1 MMKFLAFVFAV
12 FGARALALDIKTKK
26 DSTDLTWQSSL
37 LTKHRDVTNLDQ
49 SSEQSESKAFESKLA
64 KSGVSN
70 RLSNSI
76 RMIRNFAK
84 SVGNFFSKVR
94 DNPAVIFV
102 PIGGGSLVFLLLI
115 FALDAY
121 VIEAARGQ
129 GN

>member
-1 MMKFLAFVFAV
+1 MKFFAFVFAV
-12 FGARALALDIKTKK
+12 FGATALALDIKTKK

-49 SSEQSESKAFESKLA
+49 SSEQSESTAFESQLA
-64 KSGVSN
+64 KSAESH
-70 RLSNSI
+70 RLRKSI
-76 RMIRNFAK
+76 RMVRNFTK
-84 SVGNFFSKVR
+84 SVGNFLGKVR

>member
-1 MMKFLAFVFAV
+1 MKFLAFVFAV
-12 FGARALALDIKTKK
+12 FGARASALDIKTKK
-26 DSTDLTWQSSL
+26 GSTDLTWQSSL

-84 SVGNFFSKVR
+84 SVGNFFGKVR

>member
-1 MMKFLAFVFAV
+1 MKFLAFVFAV
-12 FGARALALDIKTKK
+12 FGARASALDIKRKK

-49 SSEQSESKAFESKLA
+49 SSEQSESTAFESKLA
-64 KSGVSN
+64 KMGV
-70 RLSNSI
+70 RHRSI

-121 VIEAARGQ
+121 IIEAAKGQ
-129 GN
+129 DK